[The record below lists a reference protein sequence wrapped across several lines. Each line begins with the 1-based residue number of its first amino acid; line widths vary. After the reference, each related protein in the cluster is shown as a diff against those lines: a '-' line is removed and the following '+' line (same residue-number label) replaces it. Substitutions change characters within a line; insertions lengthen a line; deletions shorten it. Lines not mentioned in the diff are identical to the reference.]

1 MFPYGLNNEEF
12 NNNFIWIDNANL
24 HLLESFKE
32 KKHENNNFEKNEL
45 NAKIFLNRKRKQDK
59 NSDDKNNNME
69 KEGDNSKEKKDIN
82 RKENI
87 KRGRRKKDEE
97 YEAEPAHGKFKEDNI
112 IQKIKTSV
120 FNYILDKLNK
130 SLKFEINNFYPL
142 SKELNTN
149 LKKDFNEQLLERTI
163 YDIYMNSDLNKRYIN
178 IPDSNKT
185 LIKKIYEEQIE
196 KDTINIL
203 KKKFKDILN
212 YIREKDL
219 DNFLLNIRKKEI
231 RKGNRLIEP
240 YMKSVKKMLFQYEFW
255 FKVKLARNSRKNKK
269 D

>member
-1 MFPYGLNNEEF
+1 M
-12 NNNFIWIDNANL
+12 
-24 HLLESFKE
+24 
-32 KKHENNNFEKNEL
+32 
-45 NAKIFLNRKRKQDK
+45 
-59 NSDDKNNNME
+59 
-69 KEGDNSKEKKDIN
+69 
-82 RKENI
+82 
-87 KRGRRKKDEE
+87 
-97 YEAEPAHGKFKEDNI
+97 
-112 IQKIKTSV
+112 
-120 FNYILDKLNK
+120 
-130 SLKFEINNFYPL
+130 
-142 SKELNTN
+142 NT
-149 LKKDFNEQLLERTI
+149 
-163 YDIYMNSDLNKRYIN
+163 DLNKRYIN